1 MRFKFSII
9 NIQTVT
15 LILIFFLMI
24 FSHIYIEKQKDEIKE
39 LHSLI
44 MDLRQ
49 SNSQLEYA
57 VEELGKSENKI
68 SIPAI
73 VTSYAPF
80 DNVSGICNNG
90 DPYNTSTGKMPGR
103 LYAAADPERLPYG
116 TRLYIPGY
124 GIVIIQDTG
133 GALIKDKN
141 NVRIDIFHE
150 TYKEAMEW
158 GEQPLEV
165 IILK

>member
-1 MRFKFSII
+1 MKSKIPII
-9 NIQTVT
+9 NIQAVV
-15 LILIFFLMI
+15 LVFMFLVMI
-24 FSHIYIEKQKDEIKE
+24 FSNVFIGKQEDKIKE

-57 VEELGKSENKI
+57 VEELAKSENKT

-80 DNVSGICNNG
+80 DNISGICNNG

-103 LYAAADPERLPYG
+103 LYAAADSERLPYG

-141 NVRIDIFHE
+141 NIRIDVFHE

-165 IILK
+165 IILN

>member
-1 MRFKFSII
+1 
-9 NIQTVT
+9 
-15 LILIFFLMI
+15 MI
-24 FSHIYIEKQKDEIKE
+24 FSNVFIGKPEDEIKE

-57 VEELGKSENKI
+57 VEELAKSENKI

-73 VTSYAPF
+73 VTSMLPLIMLAESAITETLTTPAP
-80 DNVSGICNNG
+80 
-90 DPYNTSTGKMPGR
+90 GKMPGPITQLLIR
-103 LYAAADPERLPYG
+103 RDYPYG

-141 NVRIDIFHE
+141 NIRIDVFHE
-150 TYKEAMEW
+150 TFKEAMEW

-165 IILK
+165 IILD